1 MATPAEIANRY
12 VEAYNAGDDE
22 AILRITAEDVFVLHH
37 NRGLE
42 VRGKQGF
49 REMLSKYR
57 GIIPDKHFANRTGFH
72 VDGETVVV
80 LHTWYGRSSQDI
92 PDLAVKGEVKAYDL
106 CTIFKVRNGLIA
118 EYHDYG

>member
-1 MATPAEIANRY
+1 MKTPAEIANAY
-12 VEAYNAGDDE
+12 VDAYNAGDDE
-22 AILRITAEDVFVLHH
+22 AILRITAEDIYVLHH

-49 REMLSKYR
+49 REMLQKYR
-57 GIIPDKHFANRTGFH
+57 GIMPDKHFENRTGFH

-80 LHTWYGRSSQDI
+80 LHTWVGRSNQDI
-92 PDLAVKGEVKAYDL
+92 PDLAVKGETKRYDL
-106 CTIFKVRNGLIA
+106 CTVFKVRNGLMA